1 MVSCGRRAEKIKGA
15 MEEKDLSFPARAAR
29 PLVWAAIFAATAV
42 FWTLVATVV
51 IGWVR

>member
-1 MVSCGRRAEKIKGA
+1 

-42 FWTLVATVV
+42 LWTLMTSVV